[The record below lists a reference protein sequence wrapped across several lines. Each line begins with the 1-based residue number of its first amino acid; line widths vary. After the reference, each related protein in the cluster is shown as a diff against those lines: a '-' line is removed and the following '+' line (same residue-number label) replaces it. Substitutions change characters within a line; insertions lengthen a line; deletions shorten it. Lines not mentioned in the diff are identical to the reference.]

1 MNIRLPLLTLLIC
14 PQTFLS
20 IPLFVK
26 AKHISP
32 RLHFL
37 DSVKWQ
43 GPWVTDISGSCF
55 YSLWSSQC
63 CFKEWDLPS
72 GVCDDYFELQR
83 AACFKIHVYV
93 THLFSLGF
101 WDTSP
106 EHFFLGKMMGP
117 PVRIRLSQSEKWK
130 GFSFWWSPLKVDFSQ
145 KKEPLDE
152 NKHYFVTEGPQNW

>member
-1 MNIRLPLLTLLIC
+1 MDIRLPLLTLLIC

-43 GPWVTDISGSCF
+43 GPWVTDISVSCF

-63 CFKEWDLPS
+63 CFKRSEICQAVSAMITLSFKEWCVLKHMS
-72 GVCDDYFELQR
+72 MLHTYSHLAFETQ
-83 AACFKIHVYV
+83 V
-93 THLFSLGF
+93 
-101 WDTSP
+101 P
-106 EHFFLGKMMGP
+106 EHFFFFFLGKMMGP
-117 PVRIRLSQSEKWK
+117 PVRIRLSQSEK
-130 GFSFWWSPLKVDFSQ
+130 
-145 KKEPLDE
+145 
-152 NKHYFVTEGPQNW
+152 